1 MTEPARPPRHL
12 SVVRPG
18 TEPADLEDAAAGVGV
33 STQVPAVETVS
44 AGMRYGDR
52 WALRD
57 CSMSIPPGSV
67 VAVVGRN
74 GAGKTTLLQMIVGLT
89 RPVAGVVRI
98 AGRPS
103 WPAGADLLSRVGFV
117 AQDKPLY
124 RGLRVVDMIRLGSRL
139 NPRWDH
145 QYAIS
150 RLADRDV
157 PLRARIG
164 KLSGGQRTQVALV
177 MALAKRPSL
186 LVLDEP
192 LSDLDPLARREVL
205 GALMVDLAERD
216 VTVVLSSHVLAD
228 LTRVCDWLVVIDS
241 ATVRLCDPIDV
252 LLAGHRQLVGPT
264 ELAENLRRR
273 YEVVSETS
281 TGRQAVLLVRGEA
294 NELVADGRWE
304 VRMPTLEDLVFA
316 HMKSPAS
323 AGS

>member
-1 MTEPARPPRHL
+1 MTEPARRARHL
-12 SVVRPG
+12 SVVHPG
-18 TEPADLEDAAAGVGV
+18 TDPVDLEEAAPLAGVPAE
-33 STQVPAVETVS
+33 VPAVETVS

-57 CSMSIPPGSV
+57 CSLSIPQGSV

-89 RPVAGVVRI
+89 RPGAGVVRI

-103 WPAGADLLSRVGFV
+103 WPAGADLLSRIGFV

-124 RGLRVVDMIRLGSRL
+124 RSLRVADMIRLGGRL
-139 NPRWDH
+139 NPQWDH

-241 ATVRLCDPIDV
+241 AMVRLSDPIDV

-264 ELAENLRRR
+264 ELVENIRRR
-273 YEVVSETS
+273 YEVVSESS
-281 TGRQAVLLVRGEA
+281 TGRQAVLLVRGEVKD
-294 NELVADGRWE
+294 LVADGRWD

-316 HMKSPAS
+316 HMTSPAPT
-323 AGS
+323 GS